1 MITVMTEQMI
11 LNEIKILE
19 DIILMRDLH
28 DMGMIPDDTYKA
40 YLQSMA
46 MIKLE
51 EINNVDKA
59 Q

>member
-1 MITVMTEQMI
+1 MEQII

-19 DIILMRDLH
+19 DIILMRNLH
-28 DMGMIPDDTYKA
+28 DMGLIPDDTYKT

-46 MIKLE
+46 MIKLK